1 MLVNLPEELAA
12 LASTPSSTPSSTPAS
27 TPSSTPSSTPASTPS
42 SAGVPFTTDNENIL
56 RLVNAI
62 GHRQLSVKEMLA
74 AVGLKDRMNF
84 MEYSL
89 TPAMSEG
96 FVCLL
101 YPDTPKHPRQKY
113 LLTVKGSA
121 LYNELT
127 KDASKLN

>member
-1 MLVNLPEELAA
+1 MGERSELRNRYMLVNPPEKLEAPS
-12 LASTPSSTPSSTPAS
+12 STPSSTPSSDI
-27 TPSSTPSSTPASTPS
+27 SSDIS
-42 SAGVPFTTDNENIL
+42 SAGAPFTTDNENIL
-56 RLVNAI
+56 RLIKAI
-62 GHRQLSVKEMLA
+62 GHCRLSVKEMLA

-89 TPAMSEG
+89 TPAMAEG

-101 YPDTPKHPRQKY
+101 YPDKPRHPRQKY

-127 KDASKLN
+127 KTTIGK

>member
-1 MLVNLPEELAA
+1 MSQKEGYINFEEY
-12 LASTPSSTPSSTPAS
+12 SQ
-27 TPSSTPSSTPASTPS
+27 
-42 SAGVPFTTDNENIL
+42 DIL

-89 TPAMSEG
+89 TPAMAEG

-101 YPDTPKHPRQKY
+101 YPDKPRHPRQKY

-127 KDASKLN
+127 KDASK